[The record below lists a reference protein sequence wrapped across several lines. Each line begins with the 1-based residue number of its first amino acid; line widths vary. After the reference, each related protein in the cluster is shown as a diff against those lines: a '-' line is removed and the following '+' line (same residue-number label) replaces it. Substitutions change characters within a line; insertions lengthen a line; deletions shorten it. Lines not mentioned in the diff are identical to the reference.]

1 MEVDAVDVMVM
12 VISELKVRAA
22 RLVICLRVRCLKKGG
37 SVWTGR
43 LSNKA
48 GRVRLK
54 SHIA

>member
-12 VISELKVRAA
+12 VMSELKVRAA
-22 RLVICLRVRCLKKGG
+22 RLVICLRVWCLKKGG